1 MRRGLLLAT
10 AMTAVSAM
18 LGASPATMPEAPA
31 TSSPPPALQ
40 WADCPVPPPGSAS
53 VAGFRCATARVPMDH
68 GKPDGDTFSLA
79 VIKHPAGDPA
89 QRIGTLFWNP
99 GGPGDAGTQY
109 LPVSIGGFPAEVLRR
124 FDVVSWD
131 PRGMGGR
138 TTPVVQCFDSADA
151 EGAFLSRLQA
161 VPVSDAEFTQD
172 ETLRAQFNA
181 RCVQRNGD
189 LLAHVSTADD
199 ARDLDLLRQA
209 VGDERTSYYG
219 TSYGTFLGATYLN
232 MFPDKVR
239 AAVLD
244 GAVFPSAWAGGPDV
258 DPSQSTFIRIGSDI
272 GSQNTVDEFV
282 QQCGTVDG
290 ARCAFSEGSVGATR
304 RKWADLLA
312 RLHTAPAVVE
322 GAEVD
327 DRALVSVLKSA
338 LYLVAPLP
346 GFDRFP
352 GWAGAAQLVEAVDA
366 ASKAPAT
373 PATPAQPSAPT
384 AEPASP
390 GTYVTSAGR
399 RLAVVCGESPNPS
412 EPSAYTAQARLSY
425 RRAGYSAWPFV
436 ASCAGWTTKAASPY
450 PGPWDTPGVPVVV
463 VGNTFDPATPYASS
477 ERTVRE
483 LADGHLLTVQGVGH
497 TELLNPSRCAQDHI
511 TSYLVDGTVPP
522 EGTTCAQDSPAFPP
536 S

>member
-1 MRRGLLLAT
+1 
-10 AMTAVSAM
+10 
-18 LGASPATMPEAPA
+18 
-31 TSSPPPALQ
+31 
-40 WADCPVPPPGSAS
+40 
-53 VAGFRCATARVPMDH
+53 MDH

-219 TSYGTFLGATYLN
+219 TSYGTFLGATYLD

-239 AAVLD
+239 RCR
-244 GAVFPSAWAGGPDV
+244 STGPPATCDRPCRG
-258 DPSQSTFIRIGSDI
+258 DPS
-272 GSQNTVDEFV
+272 
-282 QQCGTVDG
+282 
-290 ARCAFSEGSVGATR
+290 
-304 RKWADLLA
+304 
-312 RLHTAPAVVE
+312 
-322 GAEVD
+322 
-327 DRALVSVLKSA
+327 
-338 LYLVAPLP
+338 
-346 GFDRFP
+346 
-352 GWAGAAQLVEAVDA
+352 
-366 ASKAPAT
+366 
-373 PATPAQPSAPT
+373 
-384 AEPASP
+384 
-390 GTYVTSAGR
+390 
-399 RLAVVCGESPNPS
+399 
-412 EPSAYTAQARLSY
+412 
-425 RRAGYSAWPFV
+425 
-436 ASCAGWTTKAASPY
+436 
-450 PGPWDTPGVPVVV
+450 
-463 VGNTFDPATPYASS
+463 
-477 ERTVRE
+477 
-483 LADGHLLTVQGVGH
+483 
-497 TELLNPSRCAQDHI
+497 
-511 TSYLVDGTVPP
+511 
-522 EGTTCAQDSPAFPP
+522 
-536 S
+536 